1 MTKNELIEELSKI
14 EGNLQVFI
22 YTDCREGIS
31 IDDFTVAKF
40 KSNDKSY
47 IQLLTIDT
55 NDKESNI
62 EAIQ

>member
-14 EGNLQVFI
+14 EGNPQVFI

-31 IDDFTVAKF
+31 IDDFTIDEF
-40 KSNDKSY
+40 KSNDKSH

-55 NDKESNI
+55 NDKEQNNKTI
-62 EAIQ
+62 K